1 MGLFSPDIE
10 TMSDL
15 FVHQLADVHYA
26 EKRIVGVLPQM
37 IAKASSPRLRR
48 AFELHLEQTR
58 AHVRRVER
66 AFEALEKLPV
76 R

>member
-1 MGLFSPDIE
+1 MGLLSQDIE
-10 TMSDL
+10 TMGDL
-15 FVHQLADVHYA
+15 FVHQLGDIHYA
-26 EKRIVGVLPQM
+26 ERRIVGALPEM

-58 AHVRRVER
+58 GHIHRVER
-66 AFEALEKLPV
+66 AFEMIGKTPI